1 MDIHMLYE
9 VLLRGQHLAAVWA
22 RELAAL
28 QMYAVYVAM
37 QIELRGKGL
46 GTVGANEAL
55 RLHIY

>member
-1 MDIHMLYE
+1 MLYE